1 MTVNEREEFLKKA
14 KAAVK
19 KEFQRRDLS
28 VMQAVRSIDDLDHAK
43 NVLYNRVLEWFKLN
57 FPEVDLANEEVLCK
71 IVAVFGKK
79 ENLEY
84 TTLADMAGEVKAAEL
99 IELAEKSFGAELT
112 SEDSEALKELA
123 SGAYNLFATRNKI
136 EKYVGSVAKTAF
148 PNLSYLLDPL
158 LAARLVTIA
167 GGLERLAKMPGS
179 TVQLLGAEKA
189 LFKYLRR
196 PGSKP
201 PKHGIIFQ
209 SPIVRNAKEGNRG
222 KMARTLASKLA
233 LAARADFYSHNFI
246 AEKLKQSIEKRER
259 DVK

>member
-1 MTVNEREEFLKKA
+1 MSTANEREEFLKKA

-19 KEFQRRDLS
+19 KEFQRQDLS

-43 NVLYNRVLEWFKLN
+43 NVIYTRVLEWFKLN
-57 FPEVDLANEEVLCK
+57 FPEIDLPNEEVLCK

-123 SGAYNLFATRNKI
+123 SGAYNLFATRNKV

-148 PNLSYLLDPL
+148 PNLAYLLDPL

-167 GGLERLAKMPGS
+167 GGLERLAKMPAS
-179 TVQLLGAEKA
+179 TIQLLGAEKA
-189 LFKYLRR
+189 LFKHLRR
-196 PGSKP
+196 GTKP

-209 SPIVRNAKEGNRG
+209 SPLVRNAKEGNRG
-222 KMARTLASKLA
+222 KMARTLGAKLA
-233 LAARADFYSHNFI
+233 LAARADFYTGNFI
-246 AEKLKQSIEKRER
+246 AEKLKQSMEKREK